1 MSFKEIN
8 ELRKKGELEE
18 ALQMVNRDL
27 ENEPDSIWI
36 KRAASWVYYDYIKN
50 NVKPENYQTFIQYL
64 GKLKDLNLPE
74 DDSMVF
80 DKVAWQIGSMVY
92 SLQKEEHQ
100 DYNKY
105 DVIFDIIKSY
115 NFKAPSESYSFLLK
129 SFIKISEVWQ
139 GFLDF
144 ADWWNLEHLRKE
156 DFLME
161 EYKGRKTPSL
171 AERAYI
177 AYAKKL
183 LEGEPVDHFGN
194 NRAIDKERISAFMP
208 KLDKFIEE
216 YPDFL
221 YPPYYKAKLLLV
233 LGDEEDVLSA
243 FIPFARQKKN
253 DFWVW
258 EQMADI
264 FHDDD
269 ELRMACYCKAL
280 SLKTQED
287 FLVKLRQV
295 FAALLVEKELYDEAK
310 TEIEILTD
318 TRQKNQW
325 GIPRQVT
332 LWKEA
337 DWYKSAETKP
347 NNYNLYGKHK
357 GKAEEILFREIPEEV
372 IVVEFVNK
380 DKKMIS
386 FVKDKQMNGYFK
398 YSGLIDK
405 PTVGDILKV
414 RFSGEL
420 QNGFNKVL
428 TVTKCKDDVKTE
440 ALRSFEGTFEQ
451 LAGKDFGFCDNV
463 FIDAQVLNGLNISS
477 GDKINGKAII
487 SYNKKKNEWGWKA
500 ILLSF
505 NICG

>member
-1 MSFKEIN
+1 
-8 ELRKKGELEE
+8 
-18 ALQMVNRDL
+18 
-27 ENEPDSIWI
+27 
-36 KRAASWVYYDYIKN
+36 
-50 NVKPENYQTFIQYL
+50 
-64 GKLKDLNLPE
+64 
-74 DDSMVF
+74 
-80 DKVAWQIGSMVY
+80 MVY

-105 DVIFDIIKSY
+105 DVMFDIIKSY

-243 FIPFARQKKN
+243 FIPFCKAEEN

-332 LWKEA
+332 L
-337 DWYKSAETKP
+337 
-347 NNYNLYGKHK
+347 
-357 GKAEEILFREIPEEV
+357 
-372 IVVEFVNK
+372 
-380 DKKMIS
+380 
-386 FVKDKQMNGYFK
+386 
-398 YSGLIDK
+398 
-405 PTVGDILKV
+405 
-414 RFSGEL
+414 
-420 QNGFNKVL
+420 
-428 TVTKCKDDVKTE
+428 
-440 ALRSFEGTFEQ
+440 
-451 LAGKDFGFCDNV
+451 
-463 FIDAQVLNGLNISS
+463 
-477 GDKINGKAII
+477 
-487 SYNKKKNEWGWKA
+487 
-500 ILLSF
+500 
-505 NICG
+505 